1 MKKLLT
7 MILFGLVSVSLLA
20 CQTTTV
26 TTTVNY
32 DLFEQIDRYQDV
44 FNRREGTY
52 LVYVY
57 SDTCVVC
64 ETIKTQVYNFADTYP
79 ETEGGH
85 VIYFFNAAK
94 ATDSAANQSAYL
106 SSIGQTQV
114 STPVLL
120 VVIAN
125 NFDKTNLS
133 TYYFAGAQAVSNIL
147 DDIENDAY
155 APFQ

>member
-1 MKKLLT
+1 MKKLFT
-7 MILFGLVSVSLLA
+7 MILFGLVSVSLFA
-20 CQTTTV
+20 CQTTTA

-32 DLFEQIDRYQDV
+32 DLFEQIARYQDV

-57 SDTCVVC
+57 SDSCVVC

-79 ETEGGH
+79 DGETGH
-85 VIYFFNAAK
+85 EIYFFNAAK
-94 ATDSAANQSAYL
+94 ATDSAANQAAYL
-106 SSIGQTQV
+106 LAVGQTQV

-120 VVIAN
+120 VIIDNA
-125 NFDKTNLS
+125 FDKTNLS

-147 DDIENDAY
+147 EDIKNGAY